1 MPRVE
6 PTLLAA
12 QIRRI
17 APGDAL
23 TDAELAG
30 RYAEHRDAAAFEV
43 LVWRH
48 GPMVWATC
56 RRVLRH
62 QQDVEDAFQA
72 TFLTLARAAGTLGS
86 RQAVAGWLHRVAM
99 NSALNMKA
107 QRRSTGLT
115 DDISAP
121 PAPDGELSGA
131 VDEEL
136 ERLPHRM
143 RAAFVLCCL
152 EGMTSAEAA
161 RELGCPVGTVDSRL
175 HAARTRLRD
184 RLTRRGLGPTA
195 ILVGATGAAPS
206 ATATLPAP
214 WVMTALRHATVP
226 GAVPN
231 NINLLATGVLKSM
244 SASKLKSAAAL
255 LLVSGALLIG
265 GGFGLA
271 HLTGQPEDA
280 PDEPG
285 APKGS
290 PMAAAPDPVKLP
302 EEWSKSVNGL
312 QARVVLVEKPRSN
325 GTRMLHPY
333 LELRNVSD
341 MAYPLKVRLGGAHVK
356 FELVDADGK
365 VVDDGQRGARDGPY
379 PDPGTISLPL
389 DSSLRVGMFCTNWG
403 VPRDA
408 AAMIA
413 TDSGAWVL
421 KPEQEG
427 KVFLRVKVSGKK
439 QDEDERVWFGDL
451 EAKARVTWSGEAPRR
466 AQPTA
471 AAEKGPKLW
480 AAISI
485 NQPVFLQD
493 EETGPGLF
501 QIQFTV
507 VNDGDAV
514 IDPEIESSQLIINGK
529 EFKDW
534 KLVIGNGP
542 RTGEWKALPAGR
554 YVQFGYALGSY
565 FNEPGVYK
573 VSWKGKHFESPEI
586 VFRVMPKKV
595 K

>member
-17 APGDAL
+17 ASEEAL

-62 QQDVEDAFQA
+62 QQDAEDAFQA
-72 TFLTLARAAGTLGS
+72 TFLALARAAGTLGC

-107 QRRSTGLT
+107 RRRSIGLT
-115 DDISAP
+115 DDVSVP
-121 PAPDGELSGA
+121 PAPDGELSSV

-152 EGMTSAEAA
+152 EGMSSAEAA

-175 HAARTRLRD
+175 HAARARLRE

-195 ILVGATGAAPS
+195 ILVGVTSTAPS

-214 WVMTALRHATVP
+214 WVMTALRHAMGP

-244 SASKLKSAAAL
+244 STTKLKSAAAV
-255 LLVSGALLIG
+255 LLVFGTLVIG

-271 HLTGQPEDA
+271 RLTGQPEDS
-280 PDEPG
+280 PDKPG
-285 APKGS
+285 ASKGG
-290 PMAAAPDPVKLP
+290 PMAAVPEPVKLT

-333 LELRNVSD
+333 LELRNTD
-341 MAYPLKVRLGGAHVK
+341 NMAYPLKVRLGGARHVK

-365 VVDDGQRGARDGPY
+365 IVDDGQRGVRDGHY
-379 PDPGTISLPL
+379 PDPGTILLPL
-389 DSSLRVGMFCTNWG
+389 DSSMRVGMYCTNWG
-403 VPRDA
+403 IPKDA

-427 KVFLRVKVSGKK
+427 KVFLRAKVSGKK
-439 QDEDERVWFGDL
+439 QDEDGRIWFGNL
-451 EAKARVTWSGEAPRR
+451 EAKVKVTWSGEAP
-466 AQPTA
+466 QPA
-471 AAEKGPKLW
+471 APVEKATKLW
-480 AAISI
+480 AALSSTR
-485 NQPVFLQD
+485 PVFLQQ
-493 EETGPGLF
+493 ELTGPDVF
-501 QIQFTV
+501 QILFTV
-507 VNDGDAV
+507 ANDGDAAL
-514 IDPEIESSQLIINGK
+514 DPEFESTQLIVNGK
-529 EFKDW
+529 ELKDW
-534 KLVIGNGP
+534 KLMVGDGSG
-542 RTGEWKALPAGR
+542 TGEWKALPAGR
-554 YVQFGYALGSY
+554 HVTFGYAMGSY
-565 FNEPGVYK
+565 FKEPGVYK

-595 K
+595 N